1 MLVRLSKISFS
12 AWIFIGLGLGVVCGL
27 FFGELCAPLDFLGK
41 AFIKLLQM
49 GVLPYMVVSLIH
61 GVGSLSVEDAKLVAI
76 KGGAI
81 LVLFW
86 GIALAVTFGF
96 SLSFPESGSS
106 SFFAVSKP
114 GRMDKV
120 DLLDYYIPS
129 NIFDALSDN
138 LIPAIVFFCV
148 FLGVALLKVRNRE
161 PFLNMLSILSK
172 ALNNMMKYV
181 INTAPIGVFALTA
194 SAVGTISVEQLQRL
208 QVYFVCYLVASGIL
222 VFWVLPVLVT
232 CFTSF
237 TFRDVLR
244 SSKDALVLGFSTGNN
259 FVVLAVIADSLKRL
273 FEKLAEREKKCG
285 NVIDSVLPLA
295 YSFPSVGKLIEI
307 LFILFVAW
315 YVNSS
320 LGFGRQLELALAG
333 VMSLFG
339 SPKVGIP
346 FLLEYMELPSSY
358 FDLYIMSDVV
368 TRRFKVLLQ
377 TMSMFTLT
385 LIVSFI
391 ILSKPV
397 ISFRRI
403 SSIIF
408 VTALLMIT
416 SITLA
421 RIGLSKTVGNTYYE
435 DQILLNMEI
444 RHQSPFRIFMDPLV
458 TSELAPIQDELQ
470 KNIVTR
476 IQDRG
481 RIKIGFDDQALPFSF
496 FNSMGQLVGYD
507 IYFAHRLAKNLGV
520 SIDFIHLD
528 RSQVRDCLEK
538 GICDIVMS
546 AFPIRLDELGQL
558 NFTQP
563 YMDMKSALIVKD
575 HRKKQFQKI
584 ANIKLI
590 KGLKIAVTPENSA
603 KERKQISIS
612 LPNAEIIE
620 LDNVKTFFDKEDLA
634 DALLTSDKI
643 GKAWALLYPV
653 YGVVVPEPN
662 LFVYELAY
670 PIPITPGDDKFLS
683 YLNHWLSLE
692 KTNEELNRQFDYWI
706 LGRTPERKVPRWSII
721 RDVLKW
727 VD

>member
-1 MLVRLSKISFS
+1 MLGRLSRLSLS
-12 AWIFIGLGLGVVCGL
+12 AWIFIGLSLGVVCGL
-27 FFGELCAPLDFLGK
+27 FFGELCAPLNFVGK
-41 AFIKLLQM
+41 AFTKLLQM

-61 GVGSLSVEDAKLVAI
+61 GVGSLSTEDAKLIATR
-76 KGGAI
+76 GLSI

-86 GIALAVTFGF
+86 GLALIIIFGF
-96 SLSFPESGSS
+96 SLSFPESSSS
-106 SFFAVSKP
+106 SFFVISKP
-114 GRMDKV
+114 SRSDKV

-148 FLGVALLKVRNRE
+148 FLGVSTLTVKNRE
-161 PFLNMLSILSK
+161 PFLNMLSALSQS
-172 ALNNMMKYV
+172 LNNMMKY
-181 INTAPIGVFALTA
+181 IIKTAPVGVFALTA
-194 SAVGTISVEQLQRL
+194 AAVGTISVEQIQRL
-208 QVYFVCYLVASGIL
+208 QVYFVCYLLASAIL
-222 VFWVLPVLVT
+222 VFWALPVLVT

-259 FVVLAVIADSLKRL
+259 FVVLAVIADRLKEL
-273 FEKLAEREKKCG
+273 FEKLPEIEKKSG
-285 NVIDSVLPLA
+285 NVVDSVLPLA

-320 LGFGRQLELALAG
+320 LGLGKQLELAFAG

-346 FLLEYMELPSSY
+346 FLLDYMDLPSSY
-358 FDLYIMSDVV
+358 FDLYLMSDVV

-377 TMSMFTLT
+377 TMSMFALTLT
-385 LIVSFI
+385 VSFM

-403 SSIIF
+403 LSTVCI
-408 VTALLMIT
+408 TALLMTT
-416 SITLA
+416 SITLT
-421 RIGLSKTVGNTYYE
+421 RILLSKTVGDTYHE
-435 DQILLNMEI
+435 DKILMNMEI
-444 RHQSPFRIFMDPLV
+444 RHSCQSRIFMNPFV
-458 TSELAPIQDELQ
+458 ASELVPTHSELQ
-470 KNIVTR
+470 KNIITR

-481 RIKIGFDDQALPFSF
+481 RIKIGFDDEALPFSF
-496 FNSMGQLVGYD
+496 FNSKGQLVGYD
-507 IYFAHRLAKNLGV
+507 IFFAHRLAKNLGV

-528 RSQVRDCLEK
+528 RSQVKECLEN

-546 AFPIRLDELGQL
+546 AFPIRLDELGRL

-563 YMDMKSALIVKD
+563 YMETKSAFIVKD
-575 HRKKQFQKI
+575 YRKKDFQKLSDVKSMPGVRI
-584 ANIKLI
+584 AL
-590 KGLKIAVTPENSA
+590 TPENSNE
-603 KERKQISIS
+603 ERRLISTTF
-612 LPNAEIIE
+612 PNAEIVE
-620 LDNVKTFFDKEDLA
+620 LENIKTFFEKEDIA
-634 DALLTSDKI
+634 DALLTTDKI
-643 GKAWALLYPV
+643 GKAWALLYPI
-653 YGVVVPEPN
+653 YGVAVPVPN

-670 PIPITPGDDKFLS
+670 SLPITLGDDKFLD

-692 KTNEELNRQFDYWI
+692 KTNEELTRQFDYWI

-721 RDVLKW
+721 RNVLGW